1 MKSQSVQNTQP
12 TGCPAGDKEASRS
25 SASLSD
31 WEISDIVE
39 RYADGI
45 AVTDAE
51 GVFRYLNLA
60 HCRMFGYDDQTSLV
74 GRSWKVLYSRRWQE
88 RIQREAFPVLQEQG
102 SWTGHARGLRA
113 DGLEFDE
120 IVSLKVL
127 DGGGLLCTC
136 SDINLVSRVSSD
148 LKDSIMRDRE
158 LAEQKS
164 RFFAMANHE
173 LRNPIGAISL
183 GIEVLLGSHDQ
194 LDEEQRRRLAS
205 GLQRQVETM
214 NSTMEKFMVLG
225 SQFSGLLAFCARP
238 TAILPLVRRCIEQEG
253 CLPRILLHNELAET
267 DMRDADER
275 LLVHMVGNLIS
286 NAAKYSEPATPI
298 CVDLREE
305 GDRLHITVSDKGRGI
320 PDSDQQELFSGFFRA
335 SNSRDKPG
343 SGLGLFL
350 VKLCAQAH
358 GGDIQF
364 ESREGRGSSFT
375 LILHAPPSDSPM
387 GAS

>member
-1 MKSQSVQNTQP
+1 MKSQSAQNAQSA
-12 TGCPAGDKEASRS
+12 GCSSGDKAAFPS
-25 SASLSD
+25 SGPLTD

-60 HCRMFGYDDQTSLV
+60 HCRMFGYDDQTALV
-74 GRSWKVLYSRRWQE
+74 GRSWKVLYSRRWQMRLE
-88 RIQREAFPVLQEQG
+88 REAFPVLHAEG

-113 DGLEFDE
+113 NGLEFDE

-136 SDINLVSRVSSD
+136 SDINLVSRVSGD

-194 LDEEQRRRLAS
+194 LDAEQRRRLAS

-238 TAILPLVRRCIEQEG
+238 TAILPLLRRCIEQEG
-253 CLPRILLHNELAET
+253 CRPRVLLHTELTET

-275 LLVHMVGNLIS
+275 LLIHMVGNLIS
-286 NAAKYSEPATPI
+286 NAAKYSDPGTPI
-298 CVDLREE
+298 GVNLREE
-305 GDRLHITVSDKGRGI
+305 GDRLHIAVSDRGRGI
-320 PDSDQQELFSGFFRA
+320 PDSDQRELFSGFFRA
-335 SNSRDKPG
+335 SNSRDMPG

-364 ESREGRGSSFT
+364 ESKEGCGSLFT
-375 LILHAPPSDSPM
+375 LTLHAPASDSSVN
-387 GAS
+387 AS